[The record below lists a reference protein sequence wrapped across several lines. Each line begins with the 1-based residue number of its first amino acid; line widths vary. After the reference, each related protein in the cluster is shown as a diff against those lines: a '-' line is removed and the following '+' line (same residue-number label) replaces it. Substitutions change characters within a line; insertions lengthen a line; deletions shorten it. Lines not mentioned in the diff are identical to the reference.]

1 MKEIVF
7 SAPDEDF
14 FLSEAARLGFMSPD
28 GKVII
33 TGTFASGGG
42 WFLAI
47 QGTVYE
53 PQPPTPI
60 GEDPPPPV
68 PRPGYFGRLRING
81 EPEGFPQFAPEIVQY
96 IWSPDVGPVDPDTG
110 LHSGGW
116 TSDGVTLA
124 PDWISTIGMIA

>member
-1 MKEIVF
+1 MNEIIWQ
-7 SAPDEDF
+7 SPDEAF
-14 FLSEAARLGFMSPD
+14 FLSEAARLGFMGPD

-33 TGTFASGGG
+33 TGAFTSGGG

-68 PRPGYFGRLRING
+68 PRPGYWGRLRING
-81 EPEGFPQFAPEIVQY
+81 TPEQMPSFDAAITQYVYQQGDKDTPGGWVNAADGTPAPEWVAT
-96 IWSPDVGPVDPDTG
+96 VGV
-110 LHSGGW
+110 
-116 TSDGVTLA
+116 
-124 PDWISTIGMIA
+124 IA